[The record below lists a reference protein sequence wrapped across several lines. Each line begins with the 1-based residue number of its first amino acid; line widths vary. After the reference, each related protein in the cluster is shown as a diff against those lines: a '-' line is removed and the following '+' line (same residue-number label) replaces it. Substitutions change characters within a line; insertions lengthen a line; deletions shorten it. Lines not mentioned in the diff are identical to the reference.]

1 MSASTVYQK
10 KKQVLFGRSFCPK
23 CKKKIKWF
31 DNIPLISFLSLDG
44 KCRACKKKISPQY
57 FFVELVSGLSFLM
70 IFLNYDNYYASFL
83 LAILLLIYLVI
94 FFIDLKHFIIPD
106 VLNYGII
113 IVAFLK
119 NFLPD
124 LNLSFIQDIKL
135 SLMGGI
141 AGFFSIWIIIYLYKT
156 FKKTE
161 GMGLG
166 DAKLMAG
173 IGLLFGWQSIPFV
186 LFLAAVLGLLM
197 VMPSLVEK
205 KKSLKSQIPF
215 GPYII
220 AAGVIYF
227 LYGDVLYKMALGI

>member
-1 MSASTVYQK
+1 MY
-10 KKQVLFGRSFCPK
+10 
-23 CKKKIKWF
+23 
-31 DNIPLISFLSLDG
+31 LI
-44 KCRACKKKISPQY
+44 
-57 FFVELVSGLSFLM
+57 
-70 IFLNYDNYYASFL
+70 
-83 LAILLLIYLVI
+83 I

-106 VLNYGII
+106 VLNYGM
-113 IVAFLK
+113 IVIAFLK

-124 LNLSFIQDIKL
+124 LNLNFVQDIKL

-166 DAKLMAG
+166 DAKLMVG
-173 IGLLFGWQSIPFV
+173 IGLLLGWQSIPFV
-186 LFLAAVLGLLM
+186 LFLSATLGLLM
-197 VMPSLVEK
+197 VMPSLLEK
-205 KKSLKSQIPF
+205 RKSLKSKIPF

-220 AAGVIYF
+220 TAGVIYF

>member
-1 MSASTVYQK
+1 
-10 KKQVLFGRSFCPK
+10 
-23 CKKKIKWF
+23 
-31 DNIPLISFLSLDG
+31 
-44 KCRACKKKISPQY
+44 
-57 FFVELVSGLSFLM
+57 M

-135 SLMGGI
+135 SLIGGI

-197 VMPSLVEK
+197 VMPSLMEK

-220 AAGVIYF
+220 TAGVIYF